1 MGGGSI
7 LLSALEIPERVLY
20 GNTPTPSITNGDEL
34 ETRKK

>member
-20 GNTPTPSITNGDEL
+20 KLHPTPSITNDDKL